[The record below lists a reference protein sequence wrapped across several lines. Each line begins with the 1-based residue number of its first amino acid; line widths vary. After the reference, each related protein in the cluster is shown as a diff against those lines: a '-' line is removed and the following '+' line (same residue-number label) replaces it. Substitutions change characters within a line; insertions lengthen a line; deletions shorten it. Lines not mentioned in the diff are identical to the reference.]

1 MRLSRSVLPFAFAL
15 LVLCPSLARAGD
27 PVAQAEQ
34 LFQEA
39 RKLADAGRYSEA
51 CPKFQAS
58 QKMAPGAG
66 TLLNLGNCF
75 EKLGLWASA
84 YSRFTE
90 VEFLSHKAGRT
101 DREKTAREHLQ
112 ALEPK
117 LARVTIQTKEDV
129 QILLDGEP
137 LDPALVGKSFPI
149 DPGKHVIEA
158 QKKDRQTYSTTIN
171 VKDAPGPI
179 AAVLIPILEAP
190 KAGGDPGAVVPPD
203 PNKHQDPPG
212 TGPKGADPSPAP
224 AANPG
229 RPYRI
234 GGIVALG
241 LGAAAA
247 GLGTYFGLQTY
258 SKWADAKLRCDR
270 QLCDRQGVD
279 LATEA
284 TTSGNISTGAF
295 VASGVLAV
303 AGVSLILLAP
313 SSPSKASLRLTP
325 SATGLHVG
333 GDF

>member
-1 MRLSRSVLPFAFAL
+1 MRLSRSVLPFALAAL
-15 LVLCPSLARAGD
+15 LWGPRPASAAD

-66 TLLNLGNCF
+66 TLLNLGNCY

-84 YSRFTE
+84 YQRFAE
-90 VEFLSHKAGRT
+90 VESLSHKAGRA
-101 DREKTAREHLQ
+101 DREKTAREHMQ

-129 QILLDGEP
+129 QIVLDGEP
-137 LDPALVGKSFPI
+137 LDPSLVGKSFP
-149 DPGKHVIEA
+149 
-158 QKKDRQTYSTTIN
+158 TIN

-179 AAVLIPILEAP
+179 AAVLIPVLEAP
-190 KAGGDPGAVVPPD
+190 RAGGEPTIVAPPD
-203 PNKHQDPPG
+203 TTKPQE
-212 TGPKGADPSPAP
+212 P
-224 AANPG
+224 AAAGKPVDQGPTKPSNPG

-234 GGIVALG
+234 GGIVAIG

-270 QLCDRQGVD
+270 GLCDRQGVD
-279 LATEA
+279 LASEA
-284 TTSGNISTGAF
+284 SSSGNISTGAF
-295 VASGVLAV
+295 VASGVLV
-303 AGVSLILLAP
+303 VTGVSLILLAP
-313 SSPSKASLRLTP
+313 SSSDKAQLRLTP
-325 SATGLHVG
+325 SATGLHIG

>member
-1 MRLSRSVLPFAFAL
+1 MRLSRSVLPFALAAL
-15 LVLCPSLARAGD
+15 LWGPRPASAAD

-66 TLLNLGNCF
+66 TLLNLGNCY

-84 YSRFTE
+84 YQRFAE
-90 VEFLSHKAGRT
+90 VESLSHKAGRA
-101 DREKTAREHLQ
+101 DREKTAREHMQ

-129 QILLDGEP
+129 QIVLDGEP
-137 LDPALVGKSFPI
+137 LDPSLVGKSFPI

-179 AAVLIPILEAP
+179 AAVLIPVLEAP
-190 KAGGDPGAVVPPD
+190 RAGGEPTIVAPPD
-203 PNKHQDPPG
+203 TTKPQE
-212 TGPKGADPSPAP
+212 P
-224 AANPG
+224 AAAGKPVDQGPTKPSNPG

-234 GGIVALG
+234 GGIVAIG

-270 QLCDRQGVD
+270 GLCDRQGVD
-279 LATEA
+279 LASEA
-284 TTSGNISTGAF
+284 SSSGNISTGAF
-295 VASGVLAV
+295 VASGVLV
-303 AGVSLILLAP
+303 VTGVSLILLAP
-313 SSPSKASLRLTP
+313 SSSDKAQLRLTP
-325 SATGLHVG
+325 SATGLHIG